1 MPYIKKTTVAGK
13 TIEVEK
19 HFTTRYH
26 KKGVTRGKNKK
37 PTTECMA
44 EINERNAE
52 KKLRQQ
58 INTNFGHGDLHITL
72 TYEKGVRPTPEEAK
86 KVIEKYIRKLRA
98 LYKKNG
104 EELKYIAV
112 TEYKRKA
119 IHHHIVINMPRSL
132 RLDDIEELWEEGYI
146 KPAVLDNTGQYQKLA
161 NYLIK
166 ETSKSFREEGNPCK
180 KRWNA
185 SKNLKKPEAKVEVVK
200 ANEWRKRPEPTKGY
214 ILETDSIREGYHD
227 FTGWP
232 YQCYSMIKIEERK
245 KRRKNE

>member
-37 PTTECMA
+37 PTPECMA
-44 EINERNAE
+44 AINERNAE
-52 KKLRQQ
+52 KKLRQLL
-58 INTNFGHGDLHITL
+58 NTNFGHGDLSITL
-72 TYEKGVRPTPEEAK
+72 TYEEGARPTPEEAK
-86 KVIEKYIRKLRA
+86 RVIEKYLRKMRA

-112 TEYKRKA
+112 TEYKKTA
-119 IHHHIVINMPRSL
+119 IHHHLVINMPGTL
-132 RLDDIEELWEEGYI
+132 RLEFIDDLWEQGHL
-146 KPAVLDNTGQYQKLA
+146 KSTVMDKSGQYQKLA

-166 ETSKSFREEGNPCK
+166 ETSESFREEGNPCK
-180 KRWNA
+180 KRWAA
-185 SKNLKKPEAKVEVVK
+185 SKNLKKPEVKIEVVK
-200 ANEWRKRPEPTKGY
+200 AKEWRKNPEPIKGY
-214 ILETDSIREGYHD
+214 ILETDSIREGFHD

-232 YQCYSMIKIEERK
+232 YQCYSMVKIEKRK
-245 KRRKNE
+245 RFKNG